1 MIAENFQIRHK
12 AREAL
17 KDRWDIAVGTMFV
30 YFVLTIT
37 ISFIPGISFIISL
50 LVSGPLVLG
59 ITIFSMALARKEEIE
74 TKQIFSGFYNFAN
87 ALAVYILIV
96 VFVLLWMLLLI
107 IPGFI
112 YAIAYSQSFYILADK
127 PKTDPL
133 AAIKTSREMM
143 NGYKM
148 KYFLLQLSFL
158 GWALLCI
165 LTFGIGFLWLTPYI
179 QVSNAIFYD
188 DLKANYYAKF
198 EESIPTETI
207 AE

>member
-1 MIAENFQIRHK
+1 
-12 AREAL
+12 
-17 KDRWDIAVGTMFV
+17 MFV
-30 YFVLTIT
+30 YFVLTLA
-37 ISFIPGISFIISL
+37 ISFIPYMSFVISII
-50 LVSGPLVLG
+50 VTGPLVLG
-59 ITIFSMALARKEEIE
+59 LTIFSISLARKEEIE

-87 ALAVYILIV
+87 ALGLYILIV
-96 VFVLLWMLLLI
+96 IFVFLWLLLLI
-107 IPGFI
+107 IPGII
-112 YAIAYSQSFYILADK
+112 YGIAYSQSFYILADK
-127 PKTDPL
+127 PKTAPL

-165 LTFGIGFLWLTPYI
+165 LTIGIGFLWLTPYI

-188 DLKANYYAKF
+188 ELKANYNAKF
-198 EESIPTETI
+198 EEAIPAETI